1 MTLFGW
7 TRLVCAFCVAAA
19 ISLPARAQC
28 EGRWLPGNGV
38 PGVSSGPVYASVMW
52 DPDGAGPK
60 SPVLIVGGSFSFM
73 GSELGY
79 GLAVWDGETWSAFE
93 GGVLGTVYS
102 LLVHS
107 NGDLVVGG
115 YFSTAGSTTAQSVAR
130 FDGTTWHAYGA
141 GLEGLPIPD
150 HGLVKCL
157 AEMPNGDIVAGGNF
171 TKSNGLPINYI
182 ARWNGTAWVNMFGGV
197 TGQFLTHAMSVNA
210 LAVHNGSLIAA
221 GAFGVIGGT
230 TTNNIAR
237 WNGTTWAS
245 MNGLNGPVS
254 ALAIASNGDLIAG
267 GSFTTAGGSVSVKG
281 TARWNGAQWAAVGAG
296 PIWNV
301 TCLLPRPNGNIV
313 AAGAGSNGVMEWN
326 GASWNQLGLE
336 FGSPQ
341 GNNYRVT
348 ALALVGSGDVIA
360 GGSFL
365 TAGDQG
371 AANVARWDGATWN
384 AIGTGLNDS
393 VQCVWRRSNGEVIAG
408 GKFRGV
414 GATKAST
421 IAKWSPSGWK
431 AFDAEF
437 GGVSSFNVLAMA
449 DAPNGDLIVAGN
461 LSVSGGPEIG
471 GENVGRWTG
480 TGWIPL
486 VPASLYQWIINTNS
500 GYVRAAVFLP
510 NGNLVIGGS
519 FRFRKIGGA
528 YMKNLAQWNG
538 TDWLPVSAVEVN
550 DDVYAL
556 AALPNGDLIVG
567 GRFTRVGTDSF
578 NRIARW
584 DGTNWNTVGSGMA
597 SVTALAVMPDGDI
610 VAGGNFST
618 AGGNPASNIARWD
631 GTAWSRMGTYAMP
644 PVLSLAVSETG
655 QLIAGGGTGSGFVAR
670 WDGSEWQTLA
680 FSAEFKVNSVAFGLH
695 GEILAGGDFRRI
707 SPASSVFVASAYFA
721 RWTDTN
727 IPWVATSPGDAIVES
742 GASISLGAE
751 AAPGYA
757 DVSYRWQQED
767 APGSGTFSDLED
779 GASAIGPA
787 TTFSGVHS
795 PTLEIAG
802 ASFALSGYSF
812 RLIVSNSCGDSSST
826 PAVLTVFCPTDLNND
841 GQTDDTDFTIF
852 VVAYDILDCAD
863 PAMLAGCPADF
874 NNDTVVDDSDFV
886 SFVIAYTELLC
897 P

>member
-1 MTLFGW
+1 MFHW
-7 TRLVCAFCVAAA
+7 VRLVIAFCVAGS
-19 ISLPARAQC
+19 ISSTALGQC

-60 SPVLIVGGSFSFM
+60 SPVLIVGGSFSFI

-79 GLAVWDGETWSAFE
+79 GLAVWDGESWSAFE

-115 YFSTAGSTTAQSVAR
+115 YFSTAGSTAARSVAR

-150 HGLVKCL
+150 SGLVKCL

-171 TKSNGLPINYI
+171 TKSNGLPINYVG
-182 ARWNGTAWVNMFGGV
+182 RWNGTAWVNMFGGV
-197 TGQFLTHAMSVNA
+197 TGQFLTHAISVNA

-237 WNGTTWAS
+237 WNGTTWSS
-245 MNGLNGPVS
+245 MNGVNGPVA
-254 ALAIASNGDLIAG
+254 ALTIASNGDLIAG
-267 GSFTTAGGSVSVKG
+267 GSFNTAGGSVAVTG
-281 TARWNGAQWAAVGAG
+281 TARWNGAQWKAVGAG

-301 TCLLPRPNGNIV
+301 TCLLPLPNGNIV

-326 GASWNQLGLE
+326 GTSWNQLGLE

-348 ALALVGSGDVIA
+348 ALALLGSGDVIA

-371 AANVARWDGATWN
+371 AANVARWDGSTWN
-384 AIGTGLNDS
+384 AIGAGLNDT
-393 VQCVWRRSNGEVIAG
+393 VQCVWRRGNGEVIAG
-408 GKFRGV
+408 GRFRWV

-421 IAKWSPSGWK
+421 IAKWSASGWK
-431 AFDAEF
+431 SLDAKT
-437 GGVSSFNVLAMA
+437 GQVSSGSVLAMV
-449 DAPNGDLIVAGN
+449 DAPNGDLIVTGN
-461 LSVSGGPEIG
+461 LFFSGGPEVSG
-471 GENVGRWTG
+471 QNVGRWTG
-480 TGWIPL
+480 TEWIPL
-486 VPASLYQWIINTNS
+486 VPSGDYQWIVNTNS

-510 NGNLVIGGS
+510 NGNLVIGGT
-519 FRFRKIGGA
+519 FLFRKIGGA
-528 YMKNLAQWNG
+528 YMRNLAQWNG
-538 TDWLPVSAVEVN
+538 TEWLPVSEVEVN
-550 DDVYAL
+550 NDVYAL
-556 AALPNGDLIVG
+556 AAMPNGDLIVG
-567 GRFTRVGTDSF
+567 GNFTRVGTGSF

-584 DGTNWNTVGSGMA
+584 DGTNWNTLGSGMA
-597 SVTALAVMPDGDI
+597 EVRALTVLANGDI
-610 VAGGNFST
+610 IAGGNFST

-631 GTAWSRMGTYAMP
+631 RTAWSRMGVYAMP
-644 PVLSLAVSETG
+644 PVLSLVVSETG

-670 WDGSEWQTLA
+670 WGGAEWQTLA
-680 FSAEFKVNSVAFGLH
+680 PFAEFKVNSVAFGLH

-727 IPWVATSPGDAIVES
+727 IPWIATSPSDTIVQS
-742 GASISLGAE
+742 GAGVSLIAE
-751 AAPGYA
+751 AAPGYS
-757 DVSYRWQQED
+757 DLSYRWQQED
-767 APGSGTFSDLED
+767 APGSGMFTDLED
-779 GASAIGPA
+779 GASAIAPA

-812 RLIVSNSCGDSSST
+812 RLIVSNSCGESNST
-826 PAVLTVFCPTDLNND
+826 PALLTVFCPTDLNND
-841 GQTDDTDFTIF
+841 GLTDAADFTIF
-852 VVAYDILDCAD
+852 VNAYDILDCAD
-863 PAMLAGCPADF
+863 PTMPFNCPADI
-874 NNDTVVDDSDFV
+874 NRDGAVDDTDFML
-886 SFVIAYTELLC
+886 FVVAYNEMLC

>member
-1 MTLFGW
+1 MTMFHW
-7 TRLVCAFCVAAA
+7 MRLVIAFCVAGS
-19 ISLPARAQC
+19 ISSPARAQC

-60 SPVLIVGGSFSFM
+60 SPVLIVGGSFSFI
-73 GSELGY
+73 GSELGF

-115 YFSTAGSTTAQSVAR
+115 YFSTAGSTPARSVAR

-141 GLEGLPIPD
+141 GLEGLEIPD

-171 TKSNGLPINYI
+171 TKSNGLAINSI

-197 TGQFLTHAMSVNA
+197 TGQFLTHAISVNA

-221 GAFGVIGGT
+221 GAFGIIGGT

-237 WNGTTWAS
+237 WNGTTWSS
-245 MNGLNGPVS
+245 MNGVNGPVA
-254 ALAIASNGDLIAG
+254 ALTIASNGDLIAG
-267 GSFTTAGGSVSVKG
+267 GSFSTAGGSVAATG
-281 TARWNGAQWAAVGAG
+281 AARWNGAQWKPVGAG

-301 TCLLPRPNGNIV
+301 TCLLPLPNGNIV

-326 GASWNQLGLE
+326 GTSWNQLGLE

-348 ALALVGSGDVIA
+348 ALALTALGDVIA
-360 GGSFL
+360 GGSFK
-365 TAGDQG
+365 TAGGQG
-371 AANVARWDGATWN
+371 ASNVARWDGSTWN
-384 AIGTGLNDS
+384 AIGTGLNDA
-393 VQCVWRRSNGEVIAG
+393 VQCVFRRSNGEVIAG
-408 GKFRGV
+408 GKFNAV
-414 GATKAST
+414 GATRASS
-421 IAKWSPSGWK
+421 IAKWTPSGWK
-431 AFDAEF
+431 AFNPKPGPDWS
-437 GGVSSFNVLAMA
+437 GQVLAVA
-449 DAPNGDLIVAGN
+449 EASNGDLIITGT
-461 LSVSGGPEIG
+461 LSISGGPGFG
-471 GENVGRWTG
+471 GQNVGRWTG

-486 VPASLYQWIINTNS
+486 APADLYEWNSSSTNS
-500 GYVRAAVFLP
+500 VRAAVFLP

-519 FRFRKIGGA
+519 FLLRKIGGA
-528 YMKNLAQWNG
+528 YIRNLAQWNG
-538 TDWLPVSAVEVN
+538 TDWLPVSAVDLNNDVN
-550 DDVYAL
+550 AL
-556 AALPNGDLIVG
+556 AVLPNGDLIVG
-567 GRFTRVGTDSF
+567 GNFTRAGTGPF

-610 VAGGNFST
+610 VAGGDFTS
-618 AGGNPASNIARWD
+618 AGGNPASCIARWN
-631 GTAWSRMGTYAMP
+631 GTAWSRMGTYAMR
-644 PVLSLAVSETG
+644 PVSSLAVSESG
-655 QLIAGGGTGSGFVAR
+655 QLIAGGGSGSGFVAR
-670 WDGSEWQTLA
+670 WDGAEWQTPA

-707 SPASSVFVASAYFA
+707 SPAPSVFVASAYFA

-727 IPWVATSPGDAIVES
+727 IPWIATSPSDAIVES
-742 GASISLGAE
+742 GAGVSLIAE
-751 AAPGYA
+751 AASGYS
-757 DVSYRWQQED
+757 DLSYRWQQED
-767 APGSGTFSDLED
+767 APGSSTFTDLED
-779 GASAIGPA
+779 GASAIAPA

-812 RLIVSNSCGDSSST
+812 RLTVSNTCGESNST
-826 PAVLTVFCPTDLNND
+826 PALLTVFCSTDLNND
-841 GQTDDTDFTIF
+841 GLTDAADFTIF
-852 VVAYDILDCAD
+852 VNAYDILDCAD
-863 PAMLAGCPADF
+863 PTMPPNCPADI
-874 NNDTVVDDSDFV
+874 NRDGAVDDTDFML
-886 SFVIAYTELLC
+886 FVVAYNEMVC